1 MKSRYH
7 ALLVILG
14 GNVLLLA
21 LLASTWWIGA
31 IAGIL
36 ILILLVL
43 VLRPLLVARVDNAL
57 AQTAQAVHAELP
69 TLIQQ
74 VVPVWRDN
82 VQLARTQ
89 TQEAI
94 DRLVVRF
101 VGIHERLARALNL
114 SQGKNGDLAQVIQ
127 SAAVQLG
134 SIAEALEHVLS
145 TRHILLQKIELLRQH
160 NDEILGLAQELTQ
173 RLHLEQQSGTDITG
187 SQGRLREL
195 IALSASSG
203 AAIAQKSLAIASQ
216 IEVVPFS
223 ANQLDTE
230 ASAIA
235 VDSHQVID
243 TVIAD
248 FRQSALKLS
257 GTVEQLEDENREV
270 DQEVC
275 DILVNLQ
282 FQDRIS
288 QILDHVQQ
296 DMVKLEQL
304 LDGFA
309 PLPTSQQWL
318 DALAQTYT
326 TLEQRQ
332 RHTGQQADKS
342 MHSQVDFF

>member
-7 ALLVILG
+7 ALLAIWG

-21 LLASTWWIGA
+21 LLASTWWVGA
-31 IAGIL
+31 IAGVL
-36 ILILLVL
+36 ILAAVILVFRPIALRQSGDVL
-43 VLRPLLVARVDNAL
+43 APAGTTVDS
-57 AQTAQAVHAELP
+57 ELP
-69 TLIQQ
+69 TLVQQ
-74 VVPVWRDN
+74 VVPAWRDN
-82 VQLARTQ
+82 IQLARVQ

-101 VGIHERLARALNL
+101 VGIHQRLASALNL
-114 SQGKNGDLAQVIQ
+114 AEGKNGDIAQVLQ

-134 SIAEALEHVLS
+134 SVAAALEHVLS
-145 TRHILLQKIELLRQH
+145 TRNILLQKIELLRQH
-160 NDEILGLAQELTQ
+160 NDEILHLAQDMN
-173 RLHLEQQSGTDITG
+173 RHLDQQTGTDFAS
-187 SQGRLREL
+187 SQGRLSEL
-195 IALSASSG
+195 IAVSVTSS
-203 AAIAQKSLAIASQ
+203 AAITQKSRMIASQ
-216 IEVVPFS
+216 IEVALS
-223 ANQLDTE
+223 SSKQLDTE
-230 ASAIA
+230 ASSMVI
-235 VDSHQVID
+235 DSHQVID

-257 GTVEQLEDENREV
+257 GTVDQLEDENREV

-288 QILDHVQQ
+288 QILDHVQK
-296 DMVKLEQL
+296 DMVKLGQL
-304 LDGFA
+304 LNTSA
-309 PLPTSQQWL
+309 PLPAAQQWL

-332 RHTGQQADKS
+332 RHAGQQADKS